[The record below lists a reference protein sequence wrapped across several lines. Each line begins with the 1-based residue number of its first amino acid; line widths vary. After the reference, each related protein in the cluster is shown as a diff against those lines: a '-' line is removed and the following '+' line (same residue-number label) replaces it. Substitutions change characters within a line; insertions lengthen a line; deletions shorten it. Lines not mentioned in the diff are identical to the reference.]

1 MKLAQLKKNTPN
13 KIEVRVG
20 RGGKRGK
27 TSGRGTKG
35 QFAHGGHG
43 VRAAIKDVIRKYP
56 KLRGRGLNL
65 NKQIG
70 PNAIAINL
78 KELDLATEKGSEVTF
93 EFLKSVGLVP
103 KSWKSSIA
111 VKILAE
117 GAITKAISVQKL
129 PVSAAARDKIVAAGG
144 SVA

>member
-1 MKLAQLKKNTPN
+1 MKLAQLKRNTAN
-13 KIEVRVG
+13 KPETRIG

-35 QFAHGGHG
+35 QYAHGGHG
-43 VRAAIKDVIRKYP
+43 VRATIKDVIRKLP

-65 NKQIG
+65 NKRVG
-70 PNAIAINL
+70 PAAIAINL
-78 KELDLATEKGSEVTF
+78 KALDSVTKSGDVVTF
-93 EFLKSVGLVP
+93 EFLKSAGLVP
-103 KSWKSSIA
+103 KMWKSSQD

-117 GAITKAISVQKL
+117 GTLTKAITVQNI
-129 PVSAAARDKIVAAGG
+129 PVSAAARDKITSTGG